1 MSLAENLMD
10 EKPQAQEQKVS
21 ETKAPMTDNNVTDIS
36 VASSSQDTSAVES
49 LSQQL
54 DDLYKDIEYLTDHFP
69 NHNIRSLTDFAK
81 SLQGK
86 MSNMKAGDVEAKD
99 HGIIPGQVIA
109 KISSLTQEEANQHDV
124 GIVEVDDTGKILLY
138 NKYEQELAGIGLENA
153 KDKNFF
159 TQVAP
164 CTNNRLFMGTFKSGV
179 QSGALDKS
187 FNYTFTYKIKPT
199 PVTIHLYKDAETQRN
214 FIFVKKR

>member
-1 MSLAENLMD
+1 MSLAENLME
-10 EKPQAQEQKVS
+10 EKPQTEDPKNDVPKTQDEKS
-21 ETKAPMTDNNVTDIS
+21 NITNIS
-36 VASSSQDTSAVES
+36 TANTSQDSSAVES

-86 MSNMKAGDVEAKD
+86 MSNMKDGAIEAKD

-109 KISSLTQEEANQHDV
+109 KISSLTQEDADQHDV